1 MTGPDFE
8 ALHYGLAQSTDWSAG
23 TLHGTGTG
31 TGTAIAP
38 AADADRPPVELDRDD
53 PADTVAA
60 DAVAADAVAADAP
73 PESPDNV
80 EEDLGAP
87 GTLGPGHP
95 EGNVWGPTTYGGSRR
110 HRPRTGRRRAE
121 PDDPGDAPAGD
132 AMADARSGG
141 EADGLPAGGLPA
153 AHHAEADLPTGASSD
168 AAVGDLAD
176 LSELAGAPAPSWDHL
191 LDEAPAISPA
201 PELRTPVEPAAPV
214 RLDKDGPAG
223 PAIAQPSNQGLLSSS
238 RTMAIASLASRITG
252 FLRTAAIAAALG
264 VVGNGVADAYNLAN
278 MLPNMV
284 YELLI
289 GGVLS
294 SVLIPLLVRAQ
305 ETDEDQGTAYTH
317 RLLSVATLALG
328 IATLIAAAG
337 APVLTWILV
346 ESGPQRDLA
355 TIWATIL
362 LPEIFFYGVGALFTA
377 VLNARHVYAAPAWA
391 PVLNN
396 VIILL
401 TVALYLLLP
410 GPATL
415 TPSSITTAQVLVLGI
430 GTTLGIV
437 VQALVLLPALRK
449 IGFRWVWRFSAP
461 AGSAS
466 AARGFT
472 QERNLVGWVLGY
484 VAVSQIGLLVISR
497 VALANSGLTTFASA
511 DLLFQVPYG
520 ILGVSLLT
528 ALMPRLSRSA
538 ARGDYLGVLADLSLG
553 TRLSALALLPVTAGL
568 MVLGPSLGTVI
579 FNYGQ
584 TPLGDARHVGIV
596 LALASFGLFPFAIV
610 MLQLRVFYAMHD
622 ARTPTL
628 INLGMVAVKVTL
640 VLSAAALFDGRHV
653 VEALS
658 VATSASYVVGA
669 VLGHFLLE
677 RRLGALGLG
686 AAVPTVLKIAGA
698 SVVGALVAVLISVGV
713 SDVAGQG
720 RVGAFATVLLGSA
733 IGGAVLVGILWKMR
747 LDEVQEILGALRT
760 SPDDRRQRVAAEG
773 GERPPVRRR

>member
-23 TLHGTGTG
+23 TLYDAAAAVTDSGDGP
-31 TGTAIAP
+31 AEP
-38 AADADRPPVELDRDD
+38 NSDLAADHPVDH
-53 PADTVAA
+53 AA
-60 DAVAADAVAADAP
+60 ASAP
-73 PESPDNV
+73 SV

-87 GTLGPGHP
+87 GTLGPDLGDDH
-95 EGNVWGPTTYGGSRR
+95 VWGPTTYGGARR
-110 HRPRTGRRRAE
+110 YRPRIGRRRAE
-121 PDDPGDAPAGD
+121 PDDPPELTEAPADGD
-132 AMADARSGG
+132 T
-141 EADGLPAGGLPA
+141 PAPPITE
-153 AHHAEADLPTGASSD
+153 HAEVAVADLPD
-168 AAVGDLAD
+168 K
-176 LSELAGAPAPSWDHL
+176 SELAGEPAPSWDDL
-191 LDEAPAISPA
+191 LGDQAA
-201 PELRTPVEPAAPV
+201 PAAPV
-214 RLDKDGPAG
+214 QLEKHAVPA
-223 PAIAQPSNQGLLSSS
+223 PAIAPPSNKGLLASS

-305 ETDEDQGTAYTH
+305 ETDDDQGTAYTH
-317 RLLSVATLALG
+317 RLLSVATVALG
-328 IATLIAAAG
+328 VATLIAAAG
-337 APVLTWILV
+337 APVLTWMLV
-346 ESGPQRDLA
+346 QSGPQRDLA

-362 LPEIFFYGVGALFTA
+362 LPEIFFYGIGALFTA

-415 TPSSITTAQVLVLGI
+415 TPSSITNTQVLVLGI

-449 IGFRWVWRFSAP
+449 IGFRWAWRFSAP
-461 AGSAS
+461 AGSTS
-466 AARGFT
+466 AARGFS
-472 QERNLVGWVLGY
+472 QERHLVGWVLGY

-497 VALANSGLTTFASA
+497 VALANDGLTTFASA

-538 ARGDYLGVLADLSLG
+538 ARGDFVGVLADLSLG
-553 TRLSALALLPVTAGL
+553 ARLSALALLPVTAGL

-628 INLGMVAVKVTL
+628 INLGMVAVKVLL
-640 VLSAAALFDGRHV
+640 VLSAAAVLDGRHV

-669 VLGHFLLE
+669 ILGHFLLE

-686 AAVPTVLKIAGA
+686 AAVPTVLKIAAA
-698 SVVGALVAVLISVGV
+698 SLIGALVAVLIAVGV
-713 SDVAGQG
+713 SDIAGQG
-720 RVGAFATVLLGSA
+720 RLGAFATVLLGST
-733 IGGAVLVGILWKMR
+733 IGGAVLVGILWRMR
-747 LDEVQEILGALRT
+747 LEEVQEILGALRP
-760 SPDDRRQRVAAEG
+760 SPGDQLQRVASQG

>member
-1 MTGPDFE
+1 VTGPDFE

-23 TLHGTGTG
+23 TLHR
-31 TGTAIAP
+31 AVAAAP
-38 AADADRPPVELDRDD
+38 AGPEADTPADA
-53 PADTVAA
+53 
-60 DAVAADAVAADAP
+60 AVAADAG
-73 PESPDNV
+73 
-80 EEDLGAP
+80 EEDLGPP
-87 GTLGPGHP
+87 GTLGPASSDDD
-95 EGNVWGPTTYGGSRR
+95 VWGPITYGGARR
-110 HRPRTGRRRAE
+110 RRPPIGRRRA
-121 PDDPGDAPAGD
+121 APE
-132 AMADARSGG
+132 
-141 EADGLPAGGLPA
+141 EADDSPGQRPPGPHSDTPGL
-153 AHHAEADLPTGASSD
+153 DLPDLSGL
-168 AAVGDLAD
+168 AVG
-176 LSELAGAPAPSWDHL
+176 PAPSWDQL
-191 LDEAPAISPA
+191 LDGAPAISA
-201 PELRTPVEPAAPV
+201 PQPDPLVSLDKGELPEPASAAALSSPVTLAP
-214 RLDKDGPAG
+214 
-223 PAIAQPSNQGLLSSS
+223 PSNKGLLASS
-238 RTMAIASLASRITG
+238 RTMAIASLASRVTG

-264 VVGNGVADAYNLAN
+264 VVGSGVADAYNLAN

-294 SVLIPLLVRAQ
+294 SVLIPLLVGAQ

-317 RLLSVATLALG
+317 RLLSVATVALG

-337 APVLTWILV
+337 APLLTWLLV

-355 TIWATIL
+355 TVWATIL

-410 GPATL
+410 GPTTL
-415 TPSSITTAQVLVLGI
+415 TPSSITTTQVLVLGI

-437 VQALVLLPALRK
+437 VQALVLIPALRT
-449 IGFRWVWRFSAP
+449 IGFRWAWRFAAP
-461 AGSAS
+461 AGSPS
-466 AARGFT
+466 SSRGFA

-484 VAVSQIGLLVISR
+484 VAVSQVGLLVISR
-497 VALANSGLTTFASA
+497 VALANGGLTTFASA

-596 LALASFGLFPFAIV
+596 LALASFGLFPFAVV

-640 VLSAAALFDGRHV
+640 VLAAAALFDGRHV

-658 VATSASYVVGA
+658 VATSTSYVVGA
-669 VLGHFLLE
+669 ILGHFLLE

-698 SVVGALVAVLISVGV
+698 SVAGALVAVAITVGV

-720 RVGAFATVLLGSA
+720 RIGAFATVLLGSS
-733 IGGAVLVGILWKMR
+733 IGGAVLIGILWR
-747 LDEVQEILGALRT
+747 LRLSEVQEIAGALRK
-760 SPDDRRQRVAAEG
+760 PMGEGLQRVEVEG
-773 GERPPVRRR
+773 GERARVRRR